1 MYSTAVPT
9 RQAAQRAHLP
19 PRVGKPPV
27 NAKPAS
33 PAVYRRRRATA
44 LAVLIALV
52 AVGAL
57 ALGHGSSRPQ
67 PVAKPRAGARPTPK
81 PPAGPRGGR
90 TILPNFRVVAYYGA
104 PQDRQLGAL
113 GIGTP
118 DHAAKRLAHPAAPH
132 ARAARARPPP
142 PRAARSAR
150 ASRPVLPALELIAV
164 VAAGAPGQNGR
175 YNLRQP
181 DSVIRRYLKAARKAK
196 ALLLLDIQPGRSDF
210 FTETTRLR
218 KWLKKP
224 DVGLAL
230 DPEWRMGPGEV
241 PGKVIGRVGAREV
254 NATTAWLAQLTKRY
268 DLPQKLLLVH
278 QFTDDMVPEKQLKRP
293 PGLAYVLNV
302 DGFGSQALKIAK
314 YHDFVSQA
322 PAFRRGFK
330 LFYEEDA
337 NTMTPRQVMRLSPR
351 PDVVVYE

>member
-1 MYSTAVPT
+1 MTA
-9 RQAAQRAHLP
+9 R
-19 PRVGKPPV
+19 
-27 NAKPAS
+27 PAS

-57 ALGHGSSRPQ
+57 ALGRGSGSETPK
-67 PVAKPRAGARPTPK
+67 PVAKNRAAAAPTPT
-81 PPAGPRGGR
+81 PIELPRGGR

-118 DHAAKRLAHPAAPH
+118 DHAAKRLAHQAAPY
-132 ARAARARPPP
+132 
-142 PRAARSAR
+142 AR

-164 VAAGAPGQNGR
+164 VAAGAPGRNGL

-210 FTETTRLR
+210 FTEATRLR
-218 KWLKKP
+218 KWLKQP

-254 NATTAWLAQLTKRY
+254 NATTAWLAQLVRRGN
-268 DLPQKLLLVH
+268 LPEKLLLVH
-278 QFTDDMVPEKQLKRP
+278 QFTDSMVPEKQLKRP
-293 PGLAYVLNV
+293 RGLAYVLNV

-314 YHDFVSQA
+314 YHDFVGQA
-322 PAFRRGFK
+322 PEFRRGFK
-330 LFYEEDA
+330 LFYQEDA